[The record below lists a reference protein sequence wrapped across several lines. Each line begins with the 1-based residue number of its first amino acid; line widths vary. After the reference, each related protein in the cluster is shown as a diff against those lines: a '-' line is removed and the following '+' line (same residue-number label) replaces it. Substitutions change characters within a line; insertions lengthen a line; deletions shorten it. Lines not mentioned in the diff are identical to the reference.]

1 MINFD
6 EPGMLNRRVRI
17 LRYKETVDEYGLTHQ
32 TLEDVFGGP
41 IWALIEPARGHTYYE
56 QYRDIIYGNKHAEG
70 KEFARFRL
78 LETSSYQNIPR
89 SIQNVF
95 LNSRL
100 DANFIKDII

>member
-41 IWALIEPARGHTYYE
+41 IWALIV
-56 QYRDIIYGNKHAEG
+56 
-70 KEFARFRL
+70 L
-78 LETSSYQNIPR
+78 
-89 SIQNVF
+89 
-95 LNSRL
+95 
-100 DANFIKDII
+100 